1 MTIKIGKLFVIEG
14 LDGTGKAI
22 QAKMLFERINA
33 DYGVKSE
40 VLIYPNNNSP
50 YGKFLASFDNSQ
62 DGLSSHEQLLLYI
75 GELISQQKII
85 REKLKNGI
93 NVILV
98 RYYFSVI
105 AHHFASI
112 ANDNSSFSFENGI
125 MIVNSFDLI
134 KPDMIFFIR
143 ISAQESIVRTGK
155 ALNGNNEE
163 FFALVSDYYN
173 LLFAEDLNSKYRYID
188 GMQSNDEIH
197 NDIVKELKIILDEG

>member
-1 MTIKIGKLFVIEG
+1 MTTKRGKLFVIEG
-14 LDGTGKAI
+14 LDGTGKEI
-22 QAKMLFERINA
+22 QAKMFFERINA
-33 DYGVKSE
+33 DYSVKSE

-50 YGKFLASFDNSQ
+50 YSKFLASFDNSQ
-62 DGLSSHEQLLLYI
+62 EGLSSQEQFLLYI

-112 ANDNSSFSFENGI
+112 ANDNSSFSFEGL
-125 MIVNSFDLI
+125 MIANIFDLI

-155 ALNGNNEE
+155 VLNEKNEE

-197 NDIVKELKIILDEG
+197 NDIVKELKSILDEG